1 MQGFQFFRK
10 FSEIVTLKLNQFQM
24 TSSNEWF
31 WPTNKSQV
39 VDFLTQAGF
48 DVVALDK
55 YDLF

>member
-1 MQGFQFFRK
+1 
-10 FSEIVTLKLNQFQM
+10 M